1 MTNVADTTPGATNAH
16 QPLFALV
23 DVNNFYVSC
32 ERVFN
37 PKLEHV
43 PVVVLSNNDG
53 CAVARSNEVKA
64 LGIKMGAPWF
74 KLKDLEKKHG
84 IVALSSNYT
93 LYGDMSN
100 RVVSVMRDLAPDI
113 EVYSIDESFIR
124 IERTAHLYGGT
135 VPMGHIIRNRVRQW
149 TGLPVC
155 VGIGETKTLAKFA
168 NHIAKKNNEFNG
180 VCDVAAMSLDER
192 NQWMRRIDVGEVWGI
207 GRRISERLIK
217 LKIQSVHDLVSAD
230 IKRLRAHFGVV
241 MERTVSE
248 LRGVSCL
255 ALEDVAPSKQQ
266 IMSSR
271 SFGTMMHT
279 IELIGE
285 AVAWHVHAAA
295 EKLRAQHS
303 VAGAIYVFIQTNRFR
318 DSDPQYNGGMVVP
331 LADVSDDTRA
341 LTTAALHGLR
351 RIFRDGYAYKK
362 CGVMLIELQ
371 DKRIRQETLFDDP
384 QARAR
389 SARVML
395 ALDAVNRV
403 WGRGTLRT
411 AASGITQ
418 RWAMRSENRSPRY
431 TTHWRELPVVR

>member
-1 MTNVADTTPGATNAH
+1 MTPNATTARK
-16 QPLFALV
+16 PLFALV

-37 PKLEHV
+37 PRLEQV

-64 LGIKMGAPWF
+64 LGVKMGAPWF
-74 KLKDLEKKHG
+74 KLKDLQKKHG

-135 VPMGHIIRNRVRQW
+135 VPMGHTIRHRIRQW

-217 LKIQSVHDLVSAD
+217 MKIHSVHDLVTAD
-230 IKRLRAHFGVV
+230 IKRLRAQFGVV

-255 ALEDVAPSKQQ
+255 ALEDVTPSKQQ

-279 IELIGE
+279 IELISE

-295 EKLRAQHS
+295 EKLRAQRS

-331 LADVSDDTRA
+331 LADVSDDTRT
-341 LTTAALHGLR
+341 LTAAALHGLR
-351 RIFRDGYAYKK
+351 RIFREGYAYKK
-362 CGVMLIELQ
+362 CGVMLMELQ

-395 ALDAVNRV
+395 ALDAVNGV

-431 TTHWRELPVVR
+431 TTHWRDLPVVR

>member
-1 MTNVADTTPGATNAH
+1 MSNVTDMTPNATTARK
-16 QPLFALV
+16 PLFALV

-37 PKLEHV
+37 PRLEQV

-64 LGIKMGAPWF
+64 LGVKMGAPWF
-74 KLKDLEKKHG
+74 KLKDLQKKHG

-135 VPMGHIIRNRVRQW
+135 VPMGHTIRHRIRQW

-217 LKIQSVHDLVSAD
+217 MKIHSVHDLVTAD
-230 IKRLRAHFGVV
+230 IKRLRAQFGVV

-255 ALEDVAPSKQQ
+255 ALEDVTPSKQQ

-279 IELIGE
+279 IELISE

-295 EKLRAQHS
+295 EKLRAQRS

-331 LADVSDDTRA
+331 LADVSDDTRT
-341 LTTAALHGLR
+341 LTAAALHGLR
-351 RIFRDGYAYKK
+351 RIFREGYAYKK
-362 CGVMLIELQ
+362 CGVMLMELQ

-395 ALDAVNRV
+395 ALDAVNGV

-431 TTHWRELPVVR
+431 TTHWRDLPVVR

>member
-180 VCDVAAMSLDER
+180 VCNVAAMSPDER
-192 NQWMRRIDVGEVWGI
+192 SHWMSKIDVGEVWGI
-207 GRRISERLIK
+207 GRRISERLCKMKIK
-217 LKIQSVHDLVSAD
+217 SVHDLVTAD
-230 IKRLRAHFGVV
+230 IKRLRAQFGVV

-279 IELIGE
+279 IELISE

-295 EKLRAQHS
+295 EKLRAQRS
-303 VAGAIYVFIQTNRFR
+303 VAGALYMFVQTNRFR
-318 DSDPQYNGGMVVP
+318 ESDPQYNGGMVVP
-331 LADVSDDTRA
+331 LADVSDDTRV

-362 CGVMLIELQ
+362 CGVMLMELQ

-389 SARVML
+389 SARVMV